1 MAQIGKINKLRVI
14 KEMDFGVYL
23 DADELGEILLPQ
35 KYVPK
40 DYEKDGMVEVFVY
53 LDSEDRLI
61 ATTEKPHAMVNE
73 FAFLKVA
80 AVNKFG
86 AFLDWG
92 LLKDLLVPFRE
103 QKQKMEEGKSYVVFI
118 YLDEESQRIAASAK
132 LDKFLDLMPT
142 EYIEGEEVDLLICD
156 KTDIGYKA
164 IIEGKHWGILYDNE
178 VFQKLERGQQI
189 NGYIKKIRED
199 NKIDL
204 SLQKTGY
211 NIVDEISEKILA
223 KLKEQDGFIPVTD
236 KSPPEVISDIFGIS
250 KKTFKKSIGALYK
263 KRLIILENDGIKLV
277 E

>member
-92 LLKDLLVPFRE
+92 LPKDLLVPFRE

-132 LDKFLDLMPT
+132 LDKFLDLKPI